1 MGGWADTSDSHIHK
15 YTHTHAQPPEGVA
28 GPLFEELTRARL
40 DRASLAR
47 AVYTFALWAEKEKEM
62 GRVEAEREKEKERAE
77 KEKERAEKEKERA
90 EKEKER
96 ASKAEAEKELLAE
109 RVERKEM
116 NTELLRLRGCLSL
129 RGAWGEWDRRCFSR
143 S

>member
-77 KEKERAEKEKERA
+77 KEKERA
-90 EKEKER
+90 
-96 ASKAEAEKELLAE
+96 SKAEAEKELLAE